1 MLATAATTDPEPNTH
16 QASGFFLCVYVYVMI
31 RLLSST
37 VLPDMDS
44 GPDHNSILAG
54 ACHSKGEFAV
64 CVCFCMPMPASFA
77 IRSSIF
83 CLKPDIKFVS
93 VSDKTS

>member
-1 MLATAATTDPEPNTH
+1 M
-16 QASGFFLCVYVYVMI
+16 YVMI
-31 RLLSST
+31 RLLSSIP

-44 GPDHNSILAG
+44 GPDHNNSILAAG

>member
-54 ACHSKGEFAV
+54 ACHSKGEFAL
-64 CVCFCMPMPASFA
+64 CVCFCMLMPATIA
-77 IRSSIF
+77 IATYILAFSA
-83 CLKPDIKFVS
+83 
-93 VSDKTS
+93 

>member
-1 MLATAATTDPEPNTH
+1 M
-16 QASGFFLCVYVYVMI
+16 YVMI
-31 RLLSST
+31 RLLSSIP

-44 GPDHNSILAG
+44 GPDHNNSILAAG

-64 CVCFCMPMPASFA
+64 CVCFCMPMPA
-77 IRSSIF
+77 ILLLLLHSIF

>member
-1 MLATAATTDPEPNTH
+1 M
-16 QASGFFLCVYVYVMI
+16 CVYVMI

-37 VLPDMDS
+37 ALPDMDS

-64 CVCFCMPMPASFA
+64 CVFLHADACFYLLLLH
-77 IRSSIF
+77 SIF